1 MTATVTTTE
10 SAPTE
15 VDAYDG
21 VPSSAPP
28 PPVERPRVLLIGTI
42 FATGGIAMMFAGL
55 LGVYLSRRAN
65 NLATVGSWL
74 PTDLLIPLTQP
85 NMGFATLVLSVVTMQ
100 WAVVSI
106 KNDDRTNTY
115 LALGV
120 TLLLG
125 FAYIVE
131 MGYLYALINADV
143 STIPGV
149 LIYAISGAHIAM
161 VISAMVF
168 VILMGFRALAGEFTS
183 RQHDGITA
191 AAFYWHSM
199 VAIYAL
205 IWISI
210 YVTK

>member
-1 MTATVTTTE
+1 MTATVATTE
-10 SAPTE
+10 TTSAEAAPYE
-15 VDAYDG
+15 G

-28 PPVERPRVLLIGTI
+28 PPLERPRVLLVGTI
-42 FATGGIAMMFAGL
+42 FAIAGIAMMFAGL
-55 LGVYLSRRAN
+55 IGVYLAKRAD

-74 PTDLLIPLTQP
+74 PTELIIPLTQP
-85 NMGFATLVLSVVTMQ
+85 NMGLATLVLSIVTMQ

-131 MGYLYALINADV
+131 MGYLYALIHADV

-168 VILMGFRALAGEFTS
+168 VILMGFRALAGGFTS
-183 RQHDGITA
+183 RQHDG
-191 AAFYWHSM
+191 
-199 VAIYAL
+199 
-205 IWISI
+205 
-210 YVTK
+210 

>member
-1 MTATVTTTE
+1 MAATVTTTDHAVADVE
-10 SAPTE
+10 PYKGRGS
-15 VDAYDG
+15 V
-21 VPSSAPP
+21 APP
-28 PPVERPRVLLIGTI
+28 PLERPRVLLIGTA
-42 FATGGIAMMFAGL
+42 FAIAGIAMMFAGL
-55 LGVYLSRRAN
+55 IGIYLAKRAN

-74 PTDLLIPLTQP
+74 PTDLIIPLTQP
-85 NMGFATLVLSVVTMQ
+85 NMALATLVISVVTMQ

-115 LALGV
+115 LALGT
-120 TLLLG
+120 TLLLA

-168 VILMGFRALAGEFTS
+168 IILMGFRALAGEFTS

>member
-1 MTATVTTTE
+1 MAATVTTTDHAAADA
-10 SAPTE
+10 APYTGPGS
-15 VDAYDG
+15 V
-21 VPSSAPP
+21 APP
-28 PPVERPRVLLIGTI
+28 PLERPRVLLIGTAFTI
-42 FATGGIAMMFAGL
+42 AGIAMLFAGL
-55 LGVYLSRRAN
+55 IGIYLAKRTN
-65 NLATVGSWL
+65 TLVTVGSWL
-74 PTDLLIPLTQP
+74 PTDLIIPLTQP
-85 NMGFATLVLSVVTMQ
+85 NMALATLVISIVTMQ

-115 LALGV
+115 LALGT
-120 TLLLG
+120 TLLLA

-131 MGYLYALINADV
+131 MGYLYALIHADV
-143 STIPGV
+143 STVPGV

-168 VILMGFRALAGEFTS
+168 IILMAFRALAGEFTS
-183 RQHDGITA
+183 KQHDGITA

>member
-1 MTATVTTTE
+1 MTATVATTE
-10 SAPTE
+10 PTAEVAPYEGVPGSAPR
-15 VDAYDG
+15 
-21 VPSSAPP
+21 PP
-28 PPVERPRVLLIGTI
+28 LERPRVLLVGTI
-42 FATGGIAMMFAGL
+42 FAIAGIAMMFIGL
-55 LGVYLSRRAN
+55 MGVYLSRRAN

-74 PTDLLIPLTQP
+74 PTDLIIPLTQP
-85 NMGFATLVLSVVTMQ
+85 NMGFATLVISVVTMQ

-131 MGYLYALINADV
+131 MGYLYALIHADV

-149 LIYAISGAHIAM
+149 LIYAITGAHIAM

-168 VILMGFRALAGEFTS
+168 VILMAFRALAGDFTS
-183 RQHDGITA
+183 RNHDGITA

-199 VAIYAL
+199 VAIYAF

-210 YVTK
+210 FVTK

>member
-1 MTATVTTTE
+1 MAATVTTTDHAADI
-10 SAPTE
+10 APYTGPGSVE
-15 VDAYDG
+15 
-21 VPSSAPP
+21 PP
-28 PPVERPRVLLIGTI
+28 PLERPRVLLIGTAFTI
-42 FATGGIAMMFAGL
+42 AGIAMLFAGL
-55 LGVYLSRRAN
+55 IGIYLAKRAQ
-65 NLATVGSWL
+65 NLVTVGSWL
-74 PTDLLIPLTQP
+74 PTSVIIPLTQP
-85 NMGFATLVLSVVTMQ
+85 NMALATLVISVVTMQ

-115 LALGV
+115 LALGT
-120 TLLLG
+120 TLLLA

-131 MGYLYALINADV
+131 MGYLYALIHADV

-168 VILMGFRALAGEFTS
+168 IILMGFRALAGEFTS
-183 RQHDGITA
+183 KQHDGITA

-210 YVTK
+210 FVTK